1 MDSET
6 SGSQSNHCSSPQKAP
21 LRAPLRL
28 DVLIPPRRSLRRWVR
43 TSSTTLGATGT
54 PSWMCDRM
62 TRCTRH
68 GTHKH
73 TATGSERRTWS
84 IWGAFRSKLKSL
96 LSFLCV
102 GAHSMSIFGAEGACS
117 LPLPISWQKTTLLV
131 TSHESSISP
140 QSGSIRIYRDACV
153 ALFISTCIVGKNW
166 LSMLE
171 LYFIARSATSASV
184 FRRIGP
190 LASNASTL
198 PLSPRTLSRT
208 TSPVQTLHQA
218 LQPTSNG
225 NGLQPQKTK
234 KRWLFHPLASRMCL

>member
-1 MDSET
+1 
-6 SGSQSNHCSSPQKAP
+6 
-21 LRAPLRL
+21 
-28 DVLIPPRRSLRRWVR
+28 
-43 TSSTTLGATGT
+43 
-54 PSWMCDRM
+54 
-62 TRCTRH
+62 
-68 GTHKH
+68 
-73 TATGSERRTWS
+73 
-84 IWGAFRSKLKSL
+84 
-96 LSFLCV
+96 
-102 GAHSMSIFGAEGACS
+102 MSIFGAEGACS
-117 LPLPISWQKTTLLV
+117 LPLPISWQMTTLLV

-234 KRWLFHPLASRMCL
+234 KNDGFSTPWPLACACSTPPRLQSSESCAGEVPMQRGEDERSTSGIAFESGAPGRKLRTEQGRYER